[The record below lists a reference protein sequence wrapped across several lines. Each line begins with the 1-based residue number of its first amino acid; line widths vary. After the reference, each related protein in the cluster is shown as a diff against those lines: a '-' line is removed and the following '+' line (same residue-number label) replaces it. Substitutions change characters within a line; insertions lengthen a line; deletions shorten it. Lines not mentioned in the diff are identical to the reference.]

1 MPTGCSLLGL
11 RVIANFREVWVVDF
25 EFNRGDGEG
34 PNPVCMVALEL
45 FTGRLIRMR
54 RNKLRKQRTAPFDT
68 GPNALFVAYFA
79 SAELGCF
86 LSLGWKQPVNIV
98 DLFAERRVETNGHYL
113 ITDNTLIGALAA
125 RGLTGLDSAQKDAM
139 RMLVLEKDWWTDQE
153 VVSILDYCTGDVS
166 ATSRLL
172 TRMVPEIDWP
182 RALLRGRY
190 MLAVA
195 QMEHTGIPTDLPLLK
210 ELQKQ

>member
-1 MPTGCSLLGL
+1 
-11 RVIANFREVWVVDF
+11 
-25 EFNRGDGEG
+25 
-34 PNPVCMVALEL
+34 
-45 FTGRLIRMR
+45 
-54 RNKLRKQRTAPFDT
+54 
-68 GPNALFVAYFA
+68 
-79 SAELGCF
+79 
-86 LSLGWKQPVNIV
+86 
-98 DLFAERRVETNGHYL
+98 
-113 ITDNTLIGALAA
+113 
-125 RGLTGLDSAQKDAM
+125 M

-210 ELQKQ
+210 ELQKQWNDLKVKLIAAVDAYYGVYEGSPQSEAVRPRVTTPRHSVATL